1 MTNDWENFKC
11 KTGCQRSAIGGIG
24 SKCVSVASLACV
36 VCCPGAQLQSVTQAS
51 NWTQLGPKVLRYVA
65 TIGVWSGNA
74 LPGKGSTLHPSVASV
89 AERHRST
96 EKRLSVVISQQNIV
110 CVSVLCV
117 LQWQRFLWFSP
128 SSGEG
133 TITRVFAVKSL
144 DRSCF
149 VYTSRAGEHCTVP
162 HFWSLVCL
170 HSVHCA
176 PIFLKTGICTLDGA
190 HIEEQVWAD

>member
-1 MTNDWENFKC
+1 M
-11 KTGCQRSAIGGIG
+11 
-24 SKCVSVASLACV
+24 
-36 VCCPGAQLQSVTQAS
+36 
-51 NWTQLGPKVLRYVA
+51 LRYVA
-65 TIGVWSGNA
+65 TIGVWSGNT

-96 EKRLSVVISQQNIV
+96 EKRLELVISQHSVSCYVSLNTV

-149 VYTSRAGEHCTVP
+149 VYTSRARKHCTVP
-162 HFWSLVCL
+162 HFWGLVCL
-170 HSVHCA
+170 HSVHLF
-176 PIFLKTGICTLDGA
+176 FLKLADALWIVLTRRSKF
-190 HIEEQVWAD
+190 EQTKISAWTH

>member
-1 MTNDWENFKC
+1 M
-11 KTGCQRSAIGGIG
+11 
-24 SKCVSVASLACV
+24 
-36 VCCPGAQLQSVTQAS
+36 
-51 NWTQLGPKVLRYVA
+51 LRYVA

-96 EKRLSVVISQQNIV
+96 EKRLSVVISQQSVSCYNSLNTVCVSYYNSLNIV

-190 HIEEQVWAD
+190 HIEEQV